1 MIGTA
6 SSRQQQHLYGH
17 AVNRKVDALAFGMP
31 VTFPKMVIRPL
42 DQKSQLPLSHTTL
55 YSAYCR

>member
-1 MIGTA
+1 
-6 SSRQQQHLYGH
+6 
-17 AVNRKVDALAFGMP
+17 MP